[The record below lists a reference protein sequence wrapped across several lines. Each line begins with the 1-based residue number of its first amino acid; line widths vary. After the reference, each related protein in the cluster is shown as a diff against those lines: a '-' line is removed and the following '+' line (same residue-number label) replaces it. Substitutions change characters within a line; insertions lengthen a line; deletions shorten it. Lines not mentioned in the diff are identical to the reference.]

1 MGEHGIYHQEAG
13 YYEESFRVPFMIHW
27 PQKIKP
33 QIIEKAFSQMDIAP
47 TILDLLDANVSKNS
61 FMGNSIFSKE
71 PHPIFLIQPYGKHL
85 SVVRWPKSFM
95 AWSNGSN
102 ISL

>member
-1 MGEHGIYHQEAG
+1 MGFIIKRRAIMKNHLGM
-13 YYEESFRVPFMIHW
+13 PFMIHW

-71 PHPIFLIQPYGKHL
+71 SPSNLFNSAIWQAFKCGSLAKK
-85 SVVRWPKSFM
+85 VFM